1 MSSCASSLLRALID
15 GNPIDRTQD
24 RLSELILSSFET
36 EDVGSTIEGVLSS
49 LIDSTQTS
57 THGNI
62 SDFNSRSHPR
72 MCLLGDLLGVCIY
85 SMCASEVFAFSLSN
99 EVLNLFA
106 DAVQCDEHITIDTL
120 GGSACMSLLYLFA
133 SFVNNDMA
141 ATMAN
146 NNDGSRSSVQ
156 SQQTIA
162 KDKLLGSSTFLSIFE
177 VAMAQGKSADMTWR
191 AQNLQKSL
199 FNVIDER
206 SLAITFTKAS
216 DLVERK
222 ESTIRNK
229 LAQSERDLQDLSRK
243 YKHIE
248 IERDTLSNSFH
259 DQRLS
264 YERQL
269 ELTKSEARMAARN
282 TSQIHV
288 DERRYAEEMYH
299 EEREMRMKAEQESER
314 LKREH
319 SGDKARIIE
328 LEELLK
334 QEREARQGFKSSLD
348 SCKNDLSTTVKE
360 LERKSDDCHDLQE
373 KLSTAEEQVA
383 DLSAINEDVEAN
395 LEEVCS
401 KLVNLATIFQ
411 SKEAEFDKYK
421 AELRRAVN
429 TANKDAD
436 LATSKYTN
444 VKQANRSLTA
454 ELKEVNIELK
464 EVKAELKEVKAH
476 RADVQRLRK
485 NQPTN
490 YINAMH
496 KDPKTKKKQVA
507 RRKGK
512 ENSFDEL
519 S

>member
-24 RLSELILSSFET
+24 RLSELILCSFET

-57 THGNI
+57 INGNI

-85 SMCASEVFAFSLSN
+85 SMSASEVFAFSLSN

-106 DAVQCDEHITIDTL
+106 NSIQCNEHITIDTL
-120 GGSACMSLLYLFA
+120 GGSASMSLLYLFA

-141 ATMAN
+141 AMEH
-146 NNDGSRSSVQ
+146 NNDDSRSSIQ
-156 SQQTIA
+156 SQQRIA
-162 KDKLLGSSTFLSIFE
+162 KDKLLCSSSFLSMFE

-199 FNVIDER
+199 FAVIDER

-216 DLVERK
+216 DSVARK
-222 ESTIRNK
+222 DSTIRYK
-229 LAQSERDLQDLSRK
+229 LAQSERDLQNLSRK
-243 YKHIE
+243 FKQVE
-248 IERDTLSNSFH
+248 TERDTLSNSFH

-282 TSQIHV
+282 TSQIHI

-314 LKREH
+314 LNREH

-348 SCKNDLSTTVKE
+348 SCKNDLSTTVEE

-454 ELKEVNIELK
+454 ELKEVNVELK
-464 EVKAELKEVKAH
+464 EVKHELKEVKAH

>member
-1 MSSCASSLLRALID
+1 VSSCASSLLRALID

-49 LIDSTQTS
+49 LIDSTHS
-57 THGNI
+57 SINGNI

-72 MCLLGDLLGVCIY
+72 MCLLGDLLGVCIH
-85 SMCASEVFAFSLSN
+85 SMSASEVFAFSLSN
-99 EVLNLFA
+99 EVMNLFA
-106 DAVQCDEHITIDTL
+106 DAVQCNEHITIDTL
-120 GGSACMSLLYLFA
+120 GGSANLSLLYLFA
-133 SFVNNDMA
+133 SFVNNDM
-141 ATMAN
+141 TN
-146 NNDGSRSSVQ
+146 NNDGSRSSIQ
-156 SQQTIA
+156 SQQRIT
-162 KDKLLGSSTFLSIFE
+162 KDKLLGSSSFLSIFE

-216 DLVERK
+216 DSVARK
-222 ESTIRNK
+222 ESAIRYK
-229 LAQSERDLQDLSRK
+229 LAQSERDLQNLSRK
-243 YKHIE
+243 FKQVE

-314 LKREH
+314 LTREH

-334 QEREARQGFKSSLD
+334 QEREARQGFESSLD
-348 SCKNDLSTTVKE
+348 SCKNELSTTVE
-360 LERKSDDCHDLQE
+360 EFERKSDDCHDLQE
-373 KLSTAEEQVA
+373 KLSTAEEQVS

-401 KLVNLATIFQ
+401 KLVNLANIFQ

-454 ELKEVNIELK
+454 ELKDVNIELK
-464 EVKAELKEVKAH
+464 EVKSELKEVKAH

-512 ENSFDEL
+512 ENSFDEI